1 MKDKDLLLNKI
12 RKGDQ
17 LSRRERLSLIIALS
31 IPAMLAE
38 LAGICQS
45 YIDAS
50 MVGRIGAEASAS
62 IGLMSSSIWLFNGLT
77 MAAMTGF
84 TVQTAQR
91 IGASQEEHA
100 RNILKQAFAIGMT
113 LAFVMGGVGLAIS
126 GRLPIWLGGNENI
139 TADATA
145 YFATLMAA
153 LPMMMIRNLAG
164 GFLRASGN
172 VKTPSFVYMLVC
184 ASDVV
189 FNFFLIFPT
198 RVIGGITVPGAGLAV
213 FGAALGT
220 MLSDVVGSAILMIAL
235 FVRPNVLKPVKGEKL
250 HFVADDLK
258 SWVRITL
265 PVLGERVATNG
276 AQIICTRIVA
286 PLGTISIAA
295 HSYGVTAESLCY
307 CPGFGISEAAGML
320 VGQSIGAKRKDLAY
334 DLGRMNTILG
344 MGVMTL
350 TGILMYI
357 FAPNIMGILSVDP
370 GVIELGARVL
380 RIEAFAEPLFAAS
393 IVCAGV
399 LRGAGDTLMSG
410 VISLCS
416 MWLVR
421 VPLSAILAG
430 SMGLNGVW
438 LAMALELSIR
448 GIMFLIRLRR
458 KKWLN
463 ASDKDLG

>member
-1 MKDKDLLLNKI
+1 MKEKDLLLKKI
-12 RKGDQ
+12 RDGQ
-17 LSRRERLSLIIALS
+17 PISGRERLSLIIALS

-38 LAGICQS
+38 LAGIFQS
-45 YIDAS
+45 YIDAG
-50 MVGRIGAEASAS
+50 MVGRIGAGASAS

-84 TVQTAQR
+84 TVQAAQR
-91 IGASQEEHA
+91 IGANQDAHA
-100 RNILKQAFAIGMT
+100 RNILKQAFAIGMA
-113 LAFVMGGVGLAIS
+113 LAFLMGGVGFAIS
-126 GRLPIWLGGNENI
+126 GKLPVWLGGNEDI
-139 TADATA
+139 VADSTA
-145 YFATLMAA
+145 YFGTLMIA
-153 LPMMMIRNLAG
+153 LPLMMIRNLAG

-172 VKTPSFVYMLVC
+172 VRTPSLVYVLVC

-189 FNFFLIFPT
+189 FNFFLIFPS
-198 RVIGGITVPGAGLAV
+198 RVIWGINVPGADLGV

-220 MLSDVVGSAILMIAL
+220 LLSDVVGSVILMIAL
-235 FVRPNVLKPVKGEKL
+235 FGRQNILKPVRGEKL

-258 SWVRITL
+258 AWVRITL

-320 VGQSIGAKRKDLAY
+320 VGQSIGARRKDLAY

-344 MGVMTL
+344 MSVMTF

-357 FAPNIMGILSVDP
+357 FAPNILGLLSVDP
-370 GVIELGARVL
+370 NVVSLGAQVL

-421 VPLSAILAG
+421 VPFSAVLAK
-430 SMGLNGVW
+430 SMGLHGVW
-438 LAMALELSIR
+438 IAMAAELSVR
-448 GIMFLIRLRR
+448 GILFLIRLRR

-463 ASDKDLG
+463 ASDRDYK